1 MISWMGAGRF
11 YLAARAASIR
21 ISSRE
26 AHARLHTRLNHTQS
40 HQLSRLFSLAL
51 QGQRLARHVFPG
63 LGGAGETRERGR

>member
-26 AHARLHTRLNHTQS
+26 AHARRPNHTQS

-51 QGQRLARHVFPG
+51 QGQRLGRHVFPG